1 MDAIFLMKLISPQM
15 TPSTTPNDAV
25 RVSNLSFEYPG
36 VRALDDVSFTVPRG
50 SVTALVGPNGA
61 GKTTLL
67 RCMAALDQPLDGAIE
82 VEGIDVLEHP
92 RECHRRI
99 GFLSDF
105 FGLYGA
111 LTVRQCLSYAAASQG
126 MADGGIDHAVTN
138 AAARLNLMPKLDALT
153 DNLSRGQRQR
163 VAIGQALIH
172 SPALLILDE
181 PASGLDPEARHEL
194 AGLFQHLRESGMT
207 LIVSS
212 HILAELDEYSTHML
226 VMRGGRIVESRA
238 LGESGLSVRRIRVRV
253 VLDTAGSDGVEL
265 SELVGTVIMPLA
277 DIEMQR
283 CDGQNGEIVFSLPA
297 DQSARVS
304 LLRALVNAQIP
315 VITFTDERE
324 NLHESYLRTMQSAPL
339 SRTGAS

>member
-1 MDAIFLMKLISPQM
+1 M
-15 TPSTTPNDAV
+15 TPGNTPGNTSSDAV

-36 VRALDDVSFTVPRG
+36 VRALDNVSFVVPRG

-67 RCMAALDQPLDGAIE
+67 RCMAALEQPLEGEIE
-82 VEGIDVLEHP
+82 VEGVDVLEHP

-99 GFLSDF
+99 GYLSDF

-111 LTVRQCLSYAAASQG
+111 LTVRQCLSYAARSQG

-138 AAARLNLMPKLDALT
+138 AAARLNLMPKLDALA

-194 AGLFQHLRESGMT
+194 AGLFQHLRDSGMT

-238 LGESGLSVRRIRVRV
+238 LGDSSLSVGRIRVRV
-253 VLDTAGSDGVEL
+253 VVDTAANNGVGLNERIR
-265 SELVGTVIMPLA
+265 TAIAPLA
-277 DIEMQR
+277 GIEMQIG
-283 CDGQNGEIVFSLPA
+283 DDQNGEIVFALPA
-297 DQSARVS
+297 DASARAA
-304 LLRALVNAQIP
+304 LLRALVNAEIP

-324 NLHESYLRTMQSAPL
+324 NLHESYLRTMKSAP
-339 SRTGAS
+339 SNQASAP